1 MRVLLAVPPRPRD
14 QVLQILPPLAL
25 GELAAALARAGHEP
39 RVVDLTRL
47 RGDLSA
53 WRRELETFRPGLIGL
68 TAFTSDLPTLEPMC
82 AEARRS
88 LPGVP
93 TILGG
98 PHPSA
103 DAAGTLRDVPS
114 LDLAFRGE
122 GERGIVAIADAIA
135 AGHRPDPAHVPG
147 LAVRDGG
154 EVRCSDPEL
163 PEDLDALG
171 LPDWAALD
179 PLAYQRFPPTLFVK
193 QRPFAPIVVTRGCPY
208 RCTFCAGFTVT
219 GRAMRSRS
227 VEHVLSEIELLHGR
241 FGIREIHI
249 EDDNFTWDRDFVV
262 RFSRALARS
271 RLGVSWTMPNGVR
284 LETLERE
291 MLREMRAGGC
301 YALVVGI
308 ESGSP
313 RILKRMRKALTVPL
327 VEEKVR
333 LARSEGF
340 PVHAFFMLGYPD
352 ETAEDVEA
360 TLDLALRLDLTGAN
374 FHGFRPLPGTLTGE
388 ALRDE
393 GLIEGW
399 ASDPDRGSFSN
410 PVFAPPG
417 LSPRWLKSMQRK
429 MLFKFYGRPR
439 ILLGT
444 TWRASTS
451 GAVWPLARKALT
463 YLT

>member
-14 QVLQILPPLAL
+14 QVLQILPPLGLGYLASAL
-25 GELAAALARAGHEP
+25 GRAGHE
-39 RVVDLTRL
+39 VCVLDLNRT
-47 RGDLSA
+47 RGDLGA
-53 WRRELETFRPGLIGL
+53 WRRELERFRPSLVGLS
-68 TAFTSDLPTLEPMC
+68 AFTSDLPSLEPMC
-82 AEARRS
+82 AEAHRVA
-88 LPGVP
+88 PAAP

-98 PHPSA
+98 PHASA
-103 DAAGTLRDVPS
+103 DPVGTLREIPS

-122 GERGIVAIADAIA
+122 GEAAIVAIADALA
-135 AGHRPDPAHVPG
+135 AGRAVDPASVPG
-147 LAVRDGG
+147 LAVREGG
-154 EVRCSDPEL
+154 EVRVSDPSF
-163 PEDLDALG
+163 PADLDALG
-171 LPDWAALD
+171 LPDWDALD

-219 GRAMRSRS
+219 GRSMRSRS
-227 VEHVLSEIELLHGR
+227 VEHVVGEIELLHRR

-249 EDDNFTWDRDFVV
+249 EDDNFTWDRDFVI
-262 RFSRALARS
+262 RFSRALAAS
-271 RLGVSWTMPNGVR
+271 GLGISWTMPNGVR

-313 RILKRMRKALTVPL
+313 RILKRMRKALTLPL
-327 VEEKVR
+327 IEAKVR
-333 LARSEGF
+333 LARDEGF

-352 ETAEDVEA
+352 ETAEDVQA
-360 TLDLALRLDLTGAN
+360 TLDLALELDLTGAN
-374 FHGFRPLPGTLTGE
+374 FHSFRPLPGTVTGE

-410 PVFAPPG
+410 PVFAPAG

-429 MLFKFYGRPR
+429 MLLKFYGRPR

-451 GAVWPLARKALT
+451 GAAWPLARKALT

>member
-14 QVLQILPPLAL
+14 QVLQILPPLGL
-25 GELAAALARAGHEP
+25 GYLATALARGGHEA
-39 RVVDLTRL
+39 RIVDLTRA
-47 RGDLSA
+47 RGDLGT
-53 WRRELETFRPGLIGL
+53 WRRELEAFRPELIGL

-88 LPGVP
+88 APGAP

-98 PHPSA
+98 PHASA
-103 DAAGTLRDVPS
+103 DPRATLREVPS

-122 GERGIVAIADAIA
+122 GEAAIVAIADELA
-135 AGHRPDPAHVPG
+135 AGGTPDPSRIAG
-147 LAVRDGG
+147 LAVREGSD
-154 EVRCSDPEL
+154 VRASDPRF

-171 LPDWAALD
+171 FPDWDALD
-179 PLAYQRFPPTLFVK
+179 PLGYQRFPPTLFVR
-193 QRPFAPIVVTRGCPY
+193 QRPFAPLVVTRGCPY

-219 GRAMRSRS
+219 GRTMRSRS
-227 VEHVLSEIELLHGR
+227 VEHVMSEIELLHRR

-249 EDDNFTWDRDFVV
+249 EDDNFTWDREFVI
-262 RFSRALARS
+262 RFSRALAAS
-271 RLGVSWTMPNGVR
+271 RLGISWTMPNGVR

-301 YALVVGI
+301 YALIVGI

-313 RILKRMRKALTVPL
+313 RILKRMRKALTLPL
-327 VEEKVR
+327 IEEKVR
-333 LARSEGF
+333 LARAEGF
-340 PVHAFFMLGYPD
+340 PVHGFFMLGYPD
-352 ETAEDVEA
+352 ETAEDVQA
-360 TLDLALRLDLTGAN
+360 TLDLALKLDLTGAN
-374 FHGFRPLPGTLTGE
+374 FHSFRPLPGTVTGE

-410 PVFAPPG
+410 PVFAPVG

-429 MLFKFYGRPR
+429 MLLKFYGRPR

-444 TWRASTS
+444 AWRASSS
-451 GAVWPLARKALT
+451 GAAWPLARKALT